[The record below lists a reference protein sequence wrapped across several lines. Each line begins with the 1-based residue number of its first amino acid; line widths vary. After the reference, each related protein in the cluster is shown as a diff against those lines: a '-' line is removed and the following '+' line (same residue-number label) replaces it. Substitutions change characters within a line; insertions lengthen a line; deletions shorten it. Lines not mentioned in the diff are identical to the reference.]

1 MHAHAQAVHT
11 RRRDL
16 VDGRRPQSLGPRVG
30 GGIGRLAQH
39 EDDLLHDF
47 FLLHGPWEKAM

>member
-1 MHAHAQAVHT
+1 MHT